1 MKAGPQADKVYLMH
15 MLECIE
21 RVQAYCGEG
30 ERSFRES
37 RLIQDAVIRNLQTM
51 AESSQRL
58 TDSTKACLQQC
69 PGERSPDFET
79 SSSMT
84 ILEWMLTW
92 SGSWWQTSYRR

>member
-1 MKAGPQADKVYLMH
+1 MKAGPQADKLYPMH
-15 MLECIE
+15 MLKYKE
-21 RVQAYCGEG
+21 RRQAYCGEG

-58 TDSTKACLQQC
+58 TDSTKALSPTV
-69 PGERSPDFET
+69 PGERSPNFET

-84 ILEWMLTW
+84 ILEWTLIR
-92 SGSWWQTSYRR
+92 SGSWWQTGYRR